1 MDIVGKINNHKASQ
15 SDALKMKINSE
26 YDASQPVAPV
36 KKDVTEVLNNP
47 TSVTPSLATLGGGG
61 NAMAGAEKADKPWER
76 LNEADFEARKAEMN
90 VSDKEYWRSRYEKD
104 PNSAYA
110 LLKEHFAS
118 DETPE
123 QKRKR
128 ERREA
133 LGETFR
139 NLGNLIGNAAN
150 LYYTHRGGQYIDLNT
165 ANEKHREYLER
176 LKEKQ
181 EAIQRQREQ
190 ILVNAKLED
199 FRNKRAEDAAK
210 KQAEWKTAE
219 GAKEREW
226 KMKYDVYM
234 KELDNAY
241 KLGQIDAQTK
251 AKLAE
256 QSAKTKSDKELESIR
271 QSNRI
276 ALKTTPSYGQD
287 KVVTSVTGS
296 DGNVY
301 TRNTKLDDVEVREL
315 SKYVEDWAPYTKVD
329 EDGKET
335 IDYIGAIADAAESG
349 MIPVEVLEQM
359 GYKNGKKDGGFSY
372 GKKSSDK
379 QSKGYSF
386 K

>member
-1 MDIVGKINNHKASQ
+1 
-15 SDALKMKINSE
+15 
-26 YDASQPVAPV
+26 
-36 KKDVTEVLNNP
+36 
-47 TSVTPSLATLGGGG
+47 
-61 NAMAGAEKADKPWER
+61 
-76 LNEADFEARKAEMN
+76 
-90 VSDKEYWRSRYEKD
+90 
-104 PNSAYA
+104 
-110 LLKEHFAS
+110 
-118 DETPE
+118 
-123 QKRKR
+123 
-128 ERREA
+128 
-133 LGETFR
+133 
-139 NLGNLIGNAAN
+139 
-150 LYYTHRGGQYIDLNT
+150 
-165 ANEKHREYLER
+165 
-176 LKEKQ
+176 
-181 EAIQRQREQ
+181 
-190 ILVNAKLED
+190 
-199 FRNKRAEDAAK
+199 
-210 KQAEWKTAE
+210 
-219 GAKEREW
+219 
-226 KMKYDVYM
+226 MKYDVYM